1 MEGGAEVGT
10 SGLVLSSVGDGP
22 KCRAVAT
29 AELTFCVKDGEPML
43 PRWLTVLLVMLQEM
57 WSTRRDAHI
66 RFLKLQVELLKER
79 LPGNRVV
86 LDPDERRRLMK
97 VGVELDHQVEHTLDI
112 VSIKT
117 YRRWQREDRI
127 GREPGKVGR
136 PRLTKSV
143 RELILRLA
151 RENSGW
157 GVRRIVGELRK
168 LALRPSRSSVRRV
181 LVEEKILPDP
191 DRCAPKG
198 MQTPWRNFIAM
209 HMNVMVACDFFCKT
223 LWTPLGKRVA
233 YVLTFV
239 HLESRKV
246 FLSPATLNPTDE
258 WMRQQARN
266 VDIWAQEEGID
277 LRFLVHD
284 RDAKYSQAFDEHFH
298 RDNGGVVLTPYQS
311 PVANSFAE
319 SWIGSLKREC
329 LNTFLCFGLRQL
341 DHIVQTYAMYYNR
354 FRPHQSLGNR
364 PPVADNT
371 LPTQR
376 AEAGGESVRRQCWL
390 AGLLNH
396 YYYDAA

>member
-1 MEGGAEVGT
+1 
-10 SGLVLSSVGDGP
+10 
-22 KCRAVAT
+22 
-29 AELTFCVKDGEPML
+29 ML

-86 LDPDERRRLMK
+86 LDPDDRRRLMK
-97 VGVELDHQVEHTLDI
+97 VGAELDHKVEHTLDI

-117 YRRWQREDRI
+117 YRRWQREDRV

-136 PRLTKSV
+136 PRLTQSV

-151 RENSGW
+151 RENIGW
-157 GVRRIVGELRK
+157 GVRRIVGELKK

-191 DRCAPKG
+191 DRHAPKG
-198 MQTPWRNFIAM
+198 VQTPWRSFIAM

-223 LWTPLGKRVA
+223 LWTPLGRQVA
-233 YVLTFV
+233 YVLTFI

-246 FLSPATLNPTDE
+246 FVSPATLNPTDE

-266 VDIWAQEEGID
+266 VDIWAQEEGIN
-277 LRFLVHD
+277 LRFLIHD
-284 RDAKYSQAFDEHFH
+284 RDAKYSHAFDEHFH
-298 RDNGGVVLTPYQS
+298 RDNGGVVLTPYQT

-329 LNTFLCFGLRQL
+329 LNLFLCFSLRQL
-341 DHIVQTYAMYYNR
+341 DHIVQTYATFYNR
-354 FRPHQSLGNR
+354 FRPHQGLGNR
-364 PPVADNT
+364 LVD
-371 LPTQR
+371 TQEAQAPQLAQ
-376 AEAGGESVRRQCWL
+376 AEASLVRCRRWLGGM
-390 AGLLNH
+390 LNH
-396 YYYDAA
+396 YYRPAA